1 MPDFLVVG
9 GDRRMGLLARL
20 LSQDGF
26 TVDTL
31 GLRPGDEKIARVG
44 EAKTLLFPYPV
55 SVKNGR
61 VPTQT
66 GLLLRPEEIL
76 AQAAPEATVLAGRGL
91 EQTIQKTVLRY
102 EQAEGF
108 ARRNAELSAESALGE
123 AMQRSELA
131 LPDMGL
137 LITGYGLFGRAL
149 AQRCRA
155 LGAKVC
161 VVARRKAARQQ
172 AVEDGM
178 EAIPF
183 EEMGERAGQ
192 VHMLL
197 NTVPA
202 QMIGENVLKALP
214 ESAWLLELASAPYG
228 FDREAAE
235 RLHPRFAILP
245 GLPGKCV
252 PLSAALTLKDACLA
266 LLKEEKQ

>member
-1 MPDFLVVG
+1 
-9 GDRRMGLLARL
+9 MGLLARL

-26 TVDTL
+26 AVDTL
-31 GLRPGDEKIARVG
+31 GLRPGDEKTARVG
-44 EAKTLLFPYPV
+44 EAKTLLFPYPI

-66 GLLLRPEEIL
+66 GLLIHPEEIL
-76 AQAAPEATVLAGRGL
+76 TQAAPEATVLAGRGL
-91 EQTIQKTVLRY
+91 EQTVLRY

-123 AMQRSELA
+123 MMQRSERA
-131 LPDMGL
+131 LMDMRV

-149 AQRCRA
+149 AMRCRA
-155 LGAKVC
+155 LGASVC
-161 VVARRKAARQQ
+161 VAARREAVRRQ
-172 AVEDGM
+172 AVEEGM
-178 EAIPF
+178 EAIPL
-183 EEMGERAGQ
+183 EEMGERAAS

-202 QMIGENVLKALP
+202 PIIGEDVLMALP
-214 ESAWLLELASAPYG
+214 ESAWLLELASAPYS

-235 RLHPRFAILP
+235 RLHPRFEILP

-252 PLSAALTLKDACLA
+252 PLSAALTLKEACLA
-266 LLKEEKQ
+266 LLKEEKP

>member
-1 MPDFLVVG
+1 
-9 GDRRMGLLARL
+9 MGLLARL

-26 TVDTL
+26 AVDTL
-31 GLRPGDEKIARVG
+31 GLRPGDEKTARVG
-44 EAKTLLFPYPV
+44 EAKTLLFPYPI

-66 GLLLRPEEIL
+66 GLLIHPEGIL
-76 AQAAPEATVLAGRGL
+76 TQAAPEATVLAGRGL
-91 EQTIQKTVLRY
+91 EQTVLRY

-123 AMQRSELA
+123 MMQRSERA
-131 LPDMGL
+131 LMDMRV

-149 AQRCRA
+149 AMRCRA
-155 LGAKVC
+155 LGASVC
-161 VVARRKAARQQ
+161 VAARREAVRRQ
-172 AVEDGM
+172 AVEEGM
-178 EAIPF
+178 EAIPL
-183 EEMGERAGQ
+183 EEMGERVAS

-202 QMIGENVLKALP
+202 PIIGEDVLMALP
-214 ESAWLLELASAPYG
+214 ESAWLLELASAPYS

-235 RLHPRFAILP
+235 RLHPRFEILP

-252 PLSAALTLKDACLA
+252 PLSAALTLKEACLA
-266 LLKEEKQ
+266 LLKEEKP

>member
-1 MPDFLVVG
+1 MPDFLIVG

-26 TVDTL
+26 AVDTL
-31 GLRPGDEKIARVG
+31 GLRPGDEKTARVG

-55 SVKNGR
+55 SVRNGR

-66 GLLLRPEEIL
+66 GLLIRPEEIF

-91 EQTIQKTVLRY
+91 EQTALRY
-102 EQAEGF
+102 EQVEGF

-123 AMQRSELA
+123 VMQRSERA
-131 LPDMGL
+131 LMDMRL

-149 AQRCRA
+149 AMRCRA
-155 LGAKVC
+155 LGAWVC
-161 VVARRKAARQQ
+161 VAARRETARRQ

-178 EAIPF
+178 EAIPL
-183 EEMGERAGQ
+183 EEMGERAAH

-202 QMIGENVLKALP
+202 PIIGEDVLKAMP
-214 ESAWLLELASAPYG
+214 ESAWLLELASAPCG

-235 RLHPRFAILP
+235 RLHPRFEMLP

-266 LLKEEKQ
+266 LLKEENP

>member
-1 MPDFLVVG
+1 MPDFLIVG

-31 GLRPGDEKIARVG
+31 GLRPGDEKTARIG

-55 SVKNGR
+55 SVRNGR

-66 GLLLRPEEIL
+66 GLLIRPEEIL
-76 AQAAPEATVLAGRGL
+76 AQAAPETTVLAGRGL
-91 EQTIQKTVLRY
+91 EGIALRY
-102 EQAEGF
+102 EQAEDF

-123 AMQRSELA
+123 VMQRSERA
-131 LPDMGL
+131 LMDVRL

-149 AQRCRA
+149 AMRCRA
-155 LGAKVC
+155 LGAWVW
-161 VVARRKAARQQ
+161 VAARREAARRQ
-172 AVEDGM
+172 AAEDGM
-178 EAIPF
+178 EAIPL
-183 EEMGERAGQ
+183 EEMGERAAH

-202 QMIGENVLKALP
+202 PIIEEDVLKALP

-235 RLHPRFAILP
+235 RLHPRFEMLP

-266 LLKEEKQ
+266 LLKEEKP

>member
-20 LSQDGF
+20 LTENGF

-31 GLRPGDEKIARVG
+31 GLRPGDEKTAQVG
-44 EAKTLLFPYPV
+44 EAKALLFPYPV

-66 GLLLRPEEIL
+66 GLLIRPEEIL
-76 AQAAPEATVLAGRGL
+76 AQAKPEATVLAGRGL
-91 EQTIQKTVLRY
+91 EQTVLHY

-108 ARRNAELSAESALGE
+108 ARQNAELSAESALGE
-123 AMQRSELA
+123 VMQRSERA
-131 LPDMGL
+131 LMDMRL

-149 AQRCRA
+149 ALRCRA
-155 LGAKVC
+155 MGAEIC
-161 VVARRKAARQQ
+161 IAARREAARHQ
-172 AVEDGM
+172 ARTDGM
-178 EAIPF
+178 EAIPL
-183 EEMGERAGQ
+183 EEMGERAAQ

-202 QMIGENVLKALP
+202 RIIGEDVLKALP
-214 ESAWLLELASAPYG
+214 ESAWLLELASEPYG
-228 FDREAAE
+228 FDRETAE
-235 RLHPRFAILP
+235 RLHPRFEILP
-245 GLPGKCV
+245 GLPGKCL

-266 LLKEEKQ
+266 LLKEEQP

>member
-20 LSQDGF
+20 LTEDGL

-31 GLRPGDEKIARVG
+31 GLRPGDEKTARVG
-44 EAKTLLFPYPV
+44 EAKVLLFPYPV

-66 GLLLRPEEIL
+66 GLRIRPEEIL
-76 AQAAPEATVLAGRGL
+76 AQAKPEATVLAGGGL
-91 EQTIQKTVLRY
+91 EQTVLCY

-108 ARRNAELSAESALGE
+108 AQRNAELSAESALGE
-123 AMQRSELA
+123 VMQRSERA
-131 LPDMGL
+131 LMDMRL

-149 AQRCRA
+149 ALRCRA
-155 LGAKVC
+155 MGAEIC
-161 VVARRKAARQQ
+161 IAARREAARQQ
-172 AVEDGM
+172 ARTDGM
-178 EAIPF
+178 EAIPL
-183 EEMGERAGQ
+183 EEMGERAAQ

-202 QMIGENVLKALP
+202 WIIGEDVLKALP

-235 RLHPRFAILP
+235 RLHPRFEILP

-266 LLKEEKQ
+266 LLKEEQP

>member
-9 GDRRMGLLARL
+9 GNRRMGLLARL

-26 TVDTL
+26 AVDTL
-31 GLRPGDEKIARVG
+31 GLRPGDEKTARVG
-44 EAKTLLFPYPV
+44 EAKTLLFPYPI

-66 GLLLRPEEIL
+66 GLLIHPEEIL
-76 AQAAPEATVLAGRGL
+76 TQAAPEATVLAGRGL
-91 EQTIQKTVLRY
+91 EQTVLRY

-123 AMQRSELA
+123 MMQRSERA
-131 LPDMGL
+131 LMDMRV

-149 AQRCRA
+149 AMRCRA
-155 LGAKVC
+155 LGASVC
-161 VVARRKAARQQ
+161 VAARREAVRRQ
-172 AVEDGM
+172 AVEEGM
-178 EAIPF
+178 EAIPL
-183 EEMGERAGQ
+183 EEMGERAAS

-202 QMIGENVLKALP
+202 PIIGEDVLMALP
-214 ESAWLLELASAPYG
+214 ESAWLLELASAPYS

-235 RLHPRFAILP
+235 RLHPRFEILP

-252 PLSAALTLKDACLA
+252 PLSAALTLKEACLA
-266 LLKEEKQ
+266 LLKEEKP

>member
-1 MPDFLVVG
+1 MPDFLIVG

-26 TVDTL
+26 AVDTL
-31 GLRPGDEKIARVG
+31 GLRPGDEKTARIG

-55 SVKNGR
+55 SVRNGR

-66 GLLLRPEEIL
+66 GLLIRPEEVL
-76 AQAAPEATVLAGRGL
+76 AQAAPEATVLAGKGL
-91 EQTIQKTVLRY
+91 EGTALRY

-123 AMQRSELA
+123 VMQRSERA
-131 LPDMGL
+131 LMDMRL

-149 AQRCRA
+149 AMRCRA
-155 LGAKVC
+155 LGARVW
-161 VVARRKAARQQ
+161 VAARREAARRQ
-172 AVEDGM
+172 AVKDGM
-178 EAIPF
+178 EAIPL
-183 EEMGERAGQ
+183 EEMGERAAH

-202 QMIGENVLKALP
+202 PIIGEDVLKALP
-214 ESAWLLELASAPYG
+214 ESAWLLELASVPYG

-235 RLHPRFAILP
+235 RLHPRFKMLP

-266 LLKEEKQ
+266 LLKEEKP

>member
-26 TVDTL
+26 AVDTL
-31 GLRPGDEKIARVG
+31 GLRPGDEKTARMG
-44 EAKTLLFPYPV
+44 EAKTLLFPYPI

-66 GLLLRPEEIL
+66 GLLIHPEEIL
-76 AQAAPEATVLAGRGL
+76 TQAAPDAVVLAGRGMEEEGTRL
-91 EQTIQKTVLRY
+91 FLRY
-102 EQAEGF
+102 EQVEGF

-123 AMQRSELA
+123 MMQRSERA
-131 LPDMGL
+131 LMDMRV

-149 AQRCRA
+149 AMRCRA
-155 LGAKVC
+155 LGASVC
-161 VVARRKAARQQ
+161 VAARREAVRRQ
-172 AVEDGM
+172 AVEEGM
-178 EAIPF
+178 EAIPL
-183 EEMGERAGQ
+183 EEMGERVAS

-202 QMIGENVLKALP
+202 PIIGEDVLMALP
-214 ESAWLLELASAPYG
+214 ESAWLLELASAPYS

-235 RLHPRFAILP
+235 RLHPRFEILP

-252 PLSAALTLKDACLA
+252 PLSAALTLKEACLA
-266 LLKEEKQ
+266 LLKEEKP

>member
-20 LSQDGF
+20 LTEDGF

-31 GLRPGDEKIARVG
+31 GLRPGDEKTARVR
-44 EAKTLLFPYPV
+44 EAKVLLFPYPV

-66 GLLLRPEEIL
+66 GLLIRPEEIL
-76 AQAAPEATVLAGRGL
+76 AQAEPKATVLAGRGL
-91 EQTIQKTVLRY
+91 EQTILYY
-102 EQAEGF
+102 EQAEDF

-123 AMQRSELA
+123 VMQRSERA
-131 LPDMGL
+131 LMDMRL

-149 AQRCRA
+149 ALHCRA
-155 LGAKVC
+155 MGAEVC
-161 VVARRKAARQQ
+161 IAARREAARHQ
-172 AVEDGM
+172 ARTDGM
-178 EAIPF
+178 EAIPL
-183 EEMGERAGQ
+183 EEMGERAAQ

-197 NTVPA
+197 NMVPA
-202 QMIGENVLKALP
+202 RIIGEDVLKALP

-235 RLHPRFAILP
+235 RLHPRFEILP

-266 LLKEEKQ
+266 LLKEEQP

>member
-20 LSQDGF
+20 LAEDGF

-31 GLRPGDEKIARVG
+31 GLRPGG
-44 EAKTLLFPYPV
+44 EHSVPIDRAKTLLFPYPV

-61 VPTQT
+61 VPSQT
-66 GLLLRPEEIL
+66 GLLIEPEEIL
-76 AQAAPEATVLAGRGL
+76 NHAAPDAVVLAGRGMEKEGTQL
-91 EQTIQKTVLRY
+91 FLRY

-123 AMQRSELA
+123 VIQRSERA
-131 LPDMGL
+131 LMDMRL

-149 AQRCRA
+149 ALRCRA
-155 LGAKVC
+155 MGAEVC
-161 VVARRKAARQQ
+161 IAARRETVRHQ
-172 AVEDGM
+172 ALEDGM
-178 EAIPF
+178 EAIPL
-183 EEMGERAGQ
+183 EKMAERVSY

-202 QMIGENVLKALP
+202 QIIGEDVLKALP

-228 FDREAAE
+228 FDREMAE
-235 RLHPRFAILP
+235 RLHPRFEILP

-252 PLSAALTLKDACLA
+252 PLSAAMTLKQACLA
-266 LLKEEKQ
+266 LLKEEQP

>member
-20 LSQDGF
+20 LLQDGF

-31 GLRPGDEKIARVG
+31 GLRPGDEKTARVR

-66 GLLLRPEEIL
+66 GLLIRPEEIL
-76 AQAAPEATVLAGRGL
+76 AQVTPAATVLAGRGL
-91 EQTIQKTVLRY
+91 KQTVLRY

-108 ARRNAELSAESALGE
+108 ARRNAELSAESTIGE
-123 AMQRSELA
+123 VMQRSERA
-131 LPDMGL
+131 LMDMRL

-149 AQRCRA
+149 AMRCRA
-155 LGAKVC
+155 LGAAVC
-161 VVARRKAARQQ
+161 IAARREAARHQ
-172 AVEDGM
+172 ARTDGM
-178 EAIPF
+178 EAIPL
-183 EEMGERAGQ
+183 EEMGERAAH

-202 QMIGENVLKALP
+202 PIIGEDVLKALP

-235 RLHPRFAILP
+235 RLHPRFEMLP

-266 LLKEEKQ
+266 LLKEEKP